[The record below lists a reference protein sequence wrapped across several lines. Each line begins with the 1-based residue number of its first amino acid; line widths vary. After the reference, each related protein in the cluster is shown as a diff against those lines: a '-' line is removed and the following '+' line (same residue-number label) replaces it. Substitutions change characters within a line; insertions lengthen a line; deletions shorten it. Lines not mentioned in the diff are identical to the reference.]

1 MSQAAERAEGAA
13 PGHEW
18 RNWSGNVTARPS
30 AVARPTRV
38 AELAELVAGATAAGR
53 AVKAVGA
60 GHSFT
65 PIAATDGLQI
75 TLDGLTGVLRADR
88 NTGLV
93 TVAAGTRLRALN
105 RTLALLGLALP
116 NLGDIDSQS
125 IAGALATGTH
135 GTGGRYQGITAD
147 VRGLQLVLA
156 DGSVVDLQAGGDDP
170 ELFEAARLGLGAL
183 GVISAVTLQCVPA
196 FDIVAHEYPAPLSDV
211 LADLPGLV
219 DAHDHA
225 ELFWFPWTD
234 RALVKANRRLA
245 PGADEG
251 RPLPRWRGVLE
262 DEILANGLFEA
273 VCRVGAQRPALVPQL
288 NAVAARALGERTYTA
303 PSDQVFVSPRRVRF
317 VESEYAVP
325 RAAVPEILEGLDT
338 FVRRTRAPILF
349 PVEVRFLAA
358 DDVWLSTAYQQDVAY
373 VAVHQFR
380 GMPADHYLAELE
392 SLAAAHGGRPH
403 WGKVHS
409 LAADRLRELYP
420 RFEDFRAV
428 RDRVDPSRTFANEH
442 LRRVLGD

>member
-1 MSQAAERAEGAA
+1 MAQLERQ
-13 PGHEW
+13 
-18 RNWSGNVTARPS
+18 RVTARPS

-135 GTGGRYQGITAD
+135 GTGGRYQGITATS
-147 VRGLQLVLA
+147 A
-156 DGSVVDLQAGGDDP
+156 GSSSCWPTGRWSTCRPAGDDP

-196 FDIVAHEYPAPLSDV
+196 FDIVAHQYPAPLSDV

-225 ELFWFPWTD
+225 GSCSGSPGRTAPWS
-234 RALVKANRRLA
+234 RRT
-245 PGADEG
+245 GG
-251 RPLPRWRGVLE
+251 WPRVPTRSSAAAVAGVLE

-317 VESEYAVP
+317 VESEYACRGLPWP
-325 RAAVPEILEGLDT
+325 RSSKGSTRSSAAPA
-338 FVRRTRAPILF
+338 RRSCSPSRSASSLPTTCGSR
-349 PVEVRFLAA
+349 
-358 DDVWLSTAYQQDVAY
+358 TAYEQDVAY

-380 GMPADHYLAELE
+380 GMPADDYLAELE
-392 SLAAAHGGRPH
+392 SLAAGHGGRPH
-403 WGKVHS
+403 WGKLHARSGPVAGALPAVRGLPRRPGPGRPLADVRERAPAS
-409 LAADRLRELYP
+409 GPRRLSGPGLRPEAADT
-420 RFEDFRAV
+420 A
-428 RDRVDPSRTFANEH
+428 
-442 LRRVLGD
+442 